1 MRNNIEK
8 LTGYIEKLLSEK
20 ERVIVAID
28 GNCGS
33 GKTTLA
39 RAVSEHFSC
48 PVIHTDDFFLRPE
61 QRTEERLSEVGGNID
76 YERFKEEVTASL
88 EKGVDFYYTP
98 YDCGRGSLG
107 EKILVK
113 MERVII
119 VEGSYSLH
127 PCFGKYY
134 DFSVFLTAEKT
145 IIHNRLRKRNE
156 RLFSRFIN
164 EWIPKENAYF
174 EAFWV
179 AKKADVII
187 DTTESGAL

>member
-33 GKTTLA
+33 GKTTIA

-48 PVIHTDDFFLRPE
+48 PVIRTDDFFLRPE

-88 EKGVDFYYTP
+88 EKGVDFY
-98 YDCGRGSLG
+98 
-107 EKILVK
+107 
-113 MERVII
+113 
-119 VEGSYSLH
+119 
-127 PCFGKYY
+127 
-134 DFSVFLTAEKT
+134 
-145 IIHNRLRKRNE
+145 
-156 RLFSRFIN
+156 
-164 EWIPKENAYF
+164 
-174 EAFWV
+174 
-179 AKKADVII
+179 
-187 DTTESGAL
+187 